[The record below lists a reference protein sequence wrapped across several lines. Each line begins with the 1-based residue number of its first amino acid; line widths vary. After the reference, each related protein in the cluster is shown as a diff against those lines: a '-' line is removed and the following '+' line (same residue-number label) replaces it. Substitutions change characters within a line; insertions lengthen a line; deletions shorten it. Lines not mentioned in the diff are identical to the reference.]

1 MLFSRTYEDLV
12 ESNDIAV
19 GAQAF
24 GSTQASLRKSRDT
37 TLQNLWNKMSQQNS
51 WVSSNLEGLLRV
63 KKSGGHFVMFME
75 SATAEYLARKNC
87 EVMLYGDNVF
97 HRVGIHWMGG
107 CTLPPS
113 YPPHPPRLPP
123 PPPSAP
129 HKNL

>member
-87 EVMLYGDNVF
+87 DVMLYGDNVF
-97 HRVGIHWMGG
+97 HRVGIHLMGG
-107 CTLPPS
+107 SLLNKAMLHFID
-113 YPPHPPRLPP
+113 Y
-123 PPPSAP
+123 
-129 HKNL
+129 